1 MTGRFH
7 AWRAALRIAGRDAR
21 RAPGRTLLVIGML
34 ALPVLGASAADVTL
48 RSAQLSPEQQ
58 LERTLGQAD
67 AELDYRGFG
76 RILQEPDA
84 SQVYVDHTPAEGQAD
99 NTDETN
105 GPPTPASAAAVL
117 AQAMPPH
124 ARKLERLAGTA
135 EVRTRHGAL
144 DVDVLEL
151 ATADPMAR
159 GITTLKQGRHP
170 VRRDEVAVTTHFL
183 TASGLRVGSR
193 LTVRDLGRSYRIVGT
208 YERPGEL
215 TADEVNALP
224 GALLAPY
231 GRALAAA
238 GRTPSEPPTETFL
251 VSVPGGFGW
260 PMVVEANTL
269 SVAVVSRHVTLH
281 PPARS
286 DVPLYREH
294 PDLPLL
300 RPVSA
305 RATTAV
311 TVVVLALAEVC
322 LLAGPAF
329 AVGAQRS
336 RRQFGLIGAGGG
348 EGRDI
353 RAVVLAGGLIAGAV
367 AAAVGTV
374 LGIGLAAA
382 LRPLFEERSGA
393 RFGGLDPHPADLL
406 GIALLAV
413 LAGLAAAALP
423 ALTAARQPVLA
434 ALNGR
439 KGVRSSRRRLTV
451 LGLAAFLLGAAI
463 AVYGA
468 MKTEW
473 KVVVAAG
480 SVIAEIGVVAMTPAF
495 MGIAGRLGRRW
506 GLSPRLALRDAAR
519 NRARTAPAV
528 AAVLAAV
535 AGTVT
540 VAAYT
545 GSTAAQ
551 ERERYAASL
560 PAGAVS
566 VVVDDDRGRDAP
578 AARTAVARN
587 LPVGV
592 EADVDQV
599 FASYPDC
606 DSNTMCGYV
615 EVVRPPAKACPL
627 DDTGPSNPLSSVPRA
642 ELRALAHDW
651 RCTYERVGE
660 LTAPSGVLVGDA
672 KLLKVLG
679 IDDPGAVAALAHGRA
694 VSLDRRN
701 MDAHGRV
708 TVRLITG
715 EPHEPSDVGPGKEP
729 PGSKLVD
736 FSAYQVPGSP
746 HHYGV
751 VVVVPQA
758 AVQSA
763 HVQTVPLGAYFT
775 TTHPPTDAQRQKTQ
789 QGLDNT
795 GADVHFHLEE
805 GPQDPD
811 DVVPL
816 ALAIFAAVVT
826 LGAAGTATGLARSDA
841 ETDLATLAAIG
852 APPGTRRLL
861 SAFQCAVVA
870 ATGVM
875 LGAVT
880 GIIPA
885 IALRLVDRRI
895 AEAFNQQQLNE
906 GSAGRIIEHVPIVLP
921 WGLLAVL
928 LIAVPVGA
936 ACLAALTTSSRPTTT
951 YRAM

>member
-1 MTGRFH
+1 MTARFH

-21 RAPGRTLLVIGML
+21 RAPGRTLLVVGML

-58 LERTLGQAD
+58 LERTLGRAD
-67 AELDYRGFG
+67 AEVRYPGFG
-76 RILQEPDA
+76 PILQDPDA
-84 SQVYVDHTPAEGQAD
+84 SALYVDHTPVEGQPDDAAD
-99 NTDETN
+99 
-105 GPPTPASAAAVL
+105 GPPTPATARAVL

-124 ARKLERLAGTA
+124 ARTLERLAGTA

-151 ATADPMAR
+151 ETADPMTR

-183 TASGLRVGSR
+183 AVSGLRVGSR
-193 LTVRDLGRSYRIVGT
+193 LTVRDLSPSYRIVGA
-208 YERPGEL
+208 YERPGDL

-231 GRALAAA
+231 GRMLAGAH
-238 GRTPSEPPTETFL
+238 RTPSEPAAETFL
-251 VSVPGGFGW
+251 VSLPGGFGW
-260 PMVVEANTL
+260 PRVVEANTHG
-269 SVAVVSRHVTLH
+269 VAVVSREVTLH

-286 DVPLYREH
+286 DVPQYREH
-294 PDLPLL
+294 PERLL
-300 RPVSA
+300 AAPVSA
-305 RATTAV
+305 RATAAV

-353 RAVVLAGGLIAGAV
+353 RAVVLAGGLIAGVV
-367 AAAVGTV
+367 AAAVGTA

-382 LRPLFEERSGA
+382 LRPLFEARGGA
-393 RFGGLDPHPADLL
+393 RYGGFDPHPADLL

-423 ALTAARQPVLA
+423 AVTAARQPVLA
-434 ALNGR
+434 ALTGR
-439 KGVRSSRRRLTV
+439 KGVRRSGRRLSLV
-451 LGLAAFLLGAAI
+451 GLAAFLLGTAI
-463 AVYGA
+463 ALYGA
-468 MKTEW
+468 MRTDW

-480 SVIAEIGVVAMTPAF
+480 SVIAEAGVVAMTPAF

-545 GSTAAQ
+545 ASTAAQ
-551 ERERYAASL
+551 ERAGYEALL
-560 PAGAVS
+560 PDGAVT
-566 VVVDDDRGRDAP
+566 VMVDEDRGRDVP
-578 AARTAVARN
+578 AARRAVARN

-592 EADVDQV
+592 EADVDQL
-599 FASYPDC
+599 FTGRAGC
-606 DSNTMCGYV
+606 DQDGMCGYV
-615 EVVRPPAKACPL
+615 EVVRPPAKRCPL
-627 DDTGPSNPLSSVPRA
+627 YDTGPANPLSAMPRA
-642 ELRALAHDW
+642 ELRALAHDS
-651 RCTYERVGE
+651 RCTNGS
-660 LTAPSGVLVGDA
+660 TGDTTPSGVLVGDA
-672 KLLKVLG
+672 RLLAVLG
-679 IDDPGAVAALAHGRA
+679 VDDPGAVAALADGRA

-701 MDAHGRV
+701 VDARGRV
-708 TVRLITG
+708 AVRLVTDDLRASAA
-715 EPHEPSDVGPGKEP
+715 EAQGKEP
-729 PGSKLVD
+729 PGRVAR
-736 FSAYQVPGSP
+736 FPVHQVPGSP
-746 HHYGV
+746 PNHGV
-751 VVVVPQA
+751 ELVVPPA
-758 AVQSA
+758 AVRAA
-763 HVQTVPLGAYFT
+763 HIGTVPFGAYFT

-789 QGLDNT
+789 QALGDT
-795 GADVHFHLEE
+795 GADVRFHLEE
-805 GPQDPD
+805 GPEDPAG
-811 DVVPL
+811 VVPL
-816 ALAIFAAVVT
+816 ALAVFAAVVT

-841 ETDLATLAAIG
+841 EADLATLAAIG
-852 APPGTRRLL
+852 APPRTRRLL
-861 SAFQCAVVA
+861 TAFQCAVVA
-870 ATGVM
+870 AAGVV

-885 IALRLVDRRI
+885 IGLRLVDRRI
-895 AEAFNQQQLNE
+895 VEAFNERQLDE
-906 GSAGRIIEHVPIVLP
+906 GSASRIIEHVPIVVP

-928 LIAVPVGA
+928 LIAVPLGA
-936 ACLAALTTSSRPTTT
+936 ACLAALATSSRPTTT
-951 YRAM
+951 RRAV

>member
-1 MTGRFH
+1 MTARLH

-21 RAPGRTLLVIGML
+21 RAPGRTLLVVGML

-58 LERTLGQAD
+58 LQRTLGQAD
-67 AELDYRGFG
+67 AEIRYPGFG
-76 RILQEPDA
+76 PILQDPDA
-84 SQVYVDHTPAEGQAD
+84 SATYVDHTPADGRAG
-99 NTDETN
+99 NTAETN
-105 GPPTPASAAAVL
+105 GPPTPTSAAAVL
-117 AQAMPPH
+117 AQSMPPH

-151 ATADPMAR
+151 ETADPMAR
-159 GITTLKQGRHP
+159 GITTMKQGRHP

-193 LTVRDLGRSYRIVGT
+193 LTVRDLSPSYRIVGA

-215 TADEVNALP
+215 AADEVNALP

-238 GRTPSEPPTETFL
+238 DRTPSEPATETFL
-251 VSVPGGFGW
+251 VSVPGGFDW
-260 PMVVEANTL
+260 SVVVEANTL
-269 SVAVVSRHVTLH
+269 GVAVVSRDVTLH

-286 DVPLYREH
+286 DVPLYRER

-348 EGRDI
+348 EGKDI
-353 RAVVLAGGLIAGAV
+353 RAVVLAGGLIAGAI
-367 AAAVGTV
+367 AAAVGIV
-374 LGIGLAAA
+374 LGVGLAAA

-393 RFGGLDPHPADLL
+393 RFGGLDPHPIDLL

-439 KGVRSSRRRLTV
+439 KGVRRAGRRLTV
-451 LGLAAFLLGAAI
+451 VGLAAFLLGTAI
-463 AVYGA
+463 AVFGA

-495 MGIAGRLGRRW
+495 MGVAGRLGRRW
-506 GLSPRLALRDAAR
+506 GLSPRLTLRDAAR

-545 GSTAAQ
+545 DSTAAQ
-551 ERERYAASL
+551 DRERYAASL
-560 PAGAVS
+560 PTGAVS

-599 FASYPDC
+599 FASYPGC
-606 DSNTMCGYV
+606 DVNTMCGYV

-627 DDTGPSNPLSSVPRA
+627 DDTGPSNPLSSMPRA
-642 ELRALAHDW
+642 ELRALAYDW
-651 RCTYERVGE
+651 RCTHERVDE
-660 LTAPSGVLVGDA
+660 MTAPSGVLVGDA

-715 EPHEPSDVGPGKEP
+715 EPHEPSAVGPGKEP
-729 PGSKLVD
+729 PGSVVA
-736 FSAYQVPGSP
+736 FPAYQVPGSP

-751 VVVVPQA
+751 VVVVPRA
-758 AVQSA
+758 AVRSA
-763 HVQTVPLGAYFT
+763 HVQTVPFGAYFT
-775 TTHPPTDAQRQKTQ
+775 TTHPPTDAQRQKAQ
-789 QGLDNT
+789 QALDNT
-795 GADVHFHLEE
+795 GADVRFHLEE
-805 GPQDPD
+805 GPEDPD
-811 DVVPL
+811 DAVPL
-816 ALAIFAAVVT
+816 ALAIFAAIVT

-852 APPGTRRLL
+852 APPRTRRLL

-870 ATGVM
+870 ATGVG

-885 IALRLVDRRI
+885 IGLRLVDRRI
-895 AEAFNQQQLNE
+895 AEAFNQQQLDL
-906 GSAGRIIEHVPIVLP
+906 GSASLIIKHVPIAVP

-928 LIAVPVGA
+928 LVAVPVGT

-951 YRAM
+951 YRAT

>member
-1 MTGRFH
+1 MTARFH

-21 RAPGRTLLVIGML
+21 RAPGRTLLVVGML

-58 LERTLGQAD
+58 LERALGQAD
-67 AELDYRGFG
+67 AEIRYPGFG
-76 RILQEPDA
+76 PILQDPAA
-84 SQVYVDHTPAEGQAD
+84 SVTYADRTSAEGQAD
-99 NTDETN
+99 DAEERN
-105 GPPTPASAAAVL
+105 GPPPPTSAAAVL
-117 AQAMPPH
+117 AQAVPPH

-151 ATADPMAR
+151 ETADPMTR

-183 TASGLRVGSR
+183 TVSGLRVGSR
-193 LTVRDLGRSYRIVGT
+193 LTVRDLSTSYRIVGA

-231 GRALAAA
+231 GRVLDATH
-238 GRTPSEPPTETFL
+238 RTPSEPPTETFL

-269 SVAVVSRHVTLH
+269 GVAVVSRDVTLR

-294 PDLPLL
+294 PEEPTLV

-305 RATTAV
+305 RATAAV

-353 RAVVLAGGLIAGAV
+353 RAVVLSGGLIAGAV
-367 AAAVGTV
+367 AAVVGTV

-393 RFGGLDPHPADLL
+393 RFAGLDPHPVDLL

-413 LAGLAAAALP
+413 VAGLAAAALP

-434 ALNGR
+434 ALGGR
-439 KGVRSSRRRLTV
+439 KGVRRAGRRLPV
-451 LGLAAFLLGAAI
+451 VGLAAFLLGTAI

-468 MKTEW
+468 MRTEW
-473 KVVVAAG
+473 KAVVAVG
-480 SVIAEIGVVAMTPAF
+480 SVIAETGVVAMTPAF

-551 ERERYAASL
+551 ERDGYEALL
-560 PAGAVS
+560 PNGAVS
-566 VVVDDDRGRDAP
+566 VMADDDRGRDVP
-578 AARTAVARN
+578 AARTAVDRN
-587 LPVGV
+587 LPIGV
-592 EADVDQV
+592 EADVDQL
-599 FASYPDC
+599 FTGSAGC
-606 DSNTMCGYV
+606 DRDGMCGYV
-615 EVVRPPAKACPL
+615 EVVRPADRVCPL
-627 DDTGPSNPLSSVPRA
+627 DETGPGNPLFAMPRA
-642 ELRALAHDW
+642 ELRALARDS
-651 RCTYERVGE
+651 RCTSDKVG

-672 KLLKVLG
+672 NLLKVLG
-679 IDDPGAVAALAHGRA
+679 IDDPGAVAALARGRA

-701 MDAHGRV
+701 VDARGRV
-708 TVRLITG
+708 AVRLVTDDLEASAAEARG
-715 EPHEPSDVGPGKEP
+715 EQPPSRVVEFPT
-729 PGSKLVD
+729 
-736 FSAYQVPGSP
+736 YQVPREP
-746 HHYGV
+746 AAYGILL
-751 VVVVPQA
+751 VVPPA
-758 AVQSA
+758 AAEAA
-763 HVQTVPLGAYFT
+763 HIGTLPLGAYFT
-775 TTHPPTDAQRQKTQ
+775 TTQPPSDAQKQKTQ
-789 QGLDNT
+789 QALGDT
-795 GADVHFHLEE
+795 GADVLFHLEE
-805 GPQDPD
+805 GPGDPD

-870 ATGVM
+870 ATGVV

-885 IALRLVDRRI
+885 IGLRLVDRRI
-895 AEAFNQQQLNE
+895 VEAFNERQLDE
-906 GSAGRIIEHVPIVLP
+906 GGSSLIIKHVPIVAP

-928 LIAVPVGA
+928 LVAVPVGA
-936 ACLAALTTSSRPTTT
+936 ACLAALATSSRPTTT
-951 YRAM
+951 RRAA